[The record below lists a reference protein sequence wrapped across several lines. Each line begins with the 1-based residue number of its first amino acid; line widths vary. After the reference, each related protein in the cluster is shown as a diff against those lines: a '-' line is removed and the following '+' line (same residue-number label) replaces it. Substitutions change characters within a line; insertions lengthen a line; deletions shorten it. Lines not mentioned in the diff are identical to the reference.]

1 MQLPNNAQTG
11 KFLVADMASIGKKLM
26 KISAQQECCVGH
38 QLLNQEPQKVI
49 DKMNDLTAR
58 IDRRFL
64 FHQPPLT
71 LLHHDCDQ
79 VQGTAYFW
87 KVDTSI
93 PRFPLPQA

>member
-1 MQLPNNAQTG
+1 MQLPNNAQNG

-38 QLLNQEPQKVI
+38 LLLNQEPQKVT

-64 FHQPPLT
+64 FHQPHLI
-71 LLHHDCDQ
+71 LLHHDRDQ
-79 VQGTAYFW
+79 VQWTAYSG
-87 KVDTSI
+87 K
-93 PRFPLPQA
+93 